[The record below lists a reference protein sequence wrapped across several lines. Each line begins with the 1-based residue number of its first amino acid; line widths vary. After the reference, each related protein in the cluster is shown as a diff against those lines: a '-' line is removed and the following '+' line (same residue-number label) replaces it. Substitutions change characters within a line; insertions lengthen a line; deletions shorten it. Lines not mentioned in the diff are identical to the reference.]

1 MEKTNITINKESSK
15 INLLWSPYSRRLR
28 IAILLALALGIEG
41 LMRSNINMAMICMI
55 KNKSPKSQ
63 EVGSYNFTEYDKK
76 CMYENGNNNTSL
88 IRHYEGEFE
97 WSGQEQSL
105 IFTSFY
111 LGGLFS
117 VIPGAYLCTRFGSK
131 YVVFWG
137 AVLNVAG
144 TFLTPLTAKYLG
156 PYAVLVLRFIMGTG
170 QGILVP
176 CMNVLIADW
185 FPMFEKS
192 MAVAIATTGNQISV
206 ITALFLTAELC
217 QIKILGGWPAA
228 FYVYAI
234 IGTFFCTIWF
244 LYVIDRPE
252 LDKKITQA
260 EINFINGNKKRVIN
274 VSQNNTIPW
283 KKILTS
289 STVLAASLNSFA
301 QNFFNVGLVTYIP
314 LYYKTVL
321 RANLT
326 SNGIMSALPFIVQL
340 VTKITFATM
349 ADYLKKNM
357 IMSNTNVTKMFNFI
371 GSIGASILIF
381 LVTYFDCENKLM
393 AVVLIMMSVGMSSG
407 YIPGYN
413 TSIVCIA
420 PKYTAVVGSYCRMWA
435 QFASVMAPFTIGLL
449 VKSNNPDDWKYVF
462 YILTALLFLCGIHF
476 QIYGSSSPM
485 GWAKI
490 EVQDEQLGEPLQ
502 NTIALDEAVDNT
514 ICKSDNELKNLKVN

>member
-1 MEKTNITINKESSK
+1 MEKTNVTINRESSK

-55 KNKSPKSQ
+55 KNNIPKSQ
-63 EVGSYNFTEYDKK
+63 EIEKYNLTEYNKK
-76 CMYENGNNNTSL
+76 CMYENGNSNISL
-88 IRHYEGEFE
+88 VRRYEGEFE
-97 WSGQEQSL
+97 WSGQEQSY

-117 VIPGAYLCTRFGSK
+117 VIPGAYLCTKFGSK

-144 TFLTPLTAKYLG
+144 TFLTPLTARYLG
-156 PYAVLVLRFIMGTG
+156 PYAVIVVRFIMGTG

-217 QIKILGGWPAA
+217 QIKMLGGWPAA
-228 FYVYAI
+228 FYIYAI
-234 IGTFFCTIWF
+234 IGTIFCTIWF
-244 LYVIDRPE
+244 FFVIDRPE
-252 LDKKITQA
+252 LDKKITQM
-260 EINFINGNKKRVIN
+260 EINFINGNKKRVVNI
-274 VSQNNTIPW
+274 SKNNTIPW
-283 KKILTS
+283 KKIITS

-393 AVVLIMMSVGMSSG
+393 AVILIMMSV
-407 YIPGYN
+407 
-413 TSIVCIA
+413 A
-420 PKYTAVVGSYCRMWA
+420 PKYTAVVGSYCRIWA
-435 QFASVMAPFTIGLL
+435 QFASVLAPFTIGLL

-462 YILTALLFLCGIHF
+462 YILTGLLSLCGIHF

-485 GWAKI
+485 GWAKF
-490 EVQDEQLGEPLQ
+490 ETQDELLGEPLQ
-502 NTIALDEAVDNT
+502 NTKIQDEGIDDT
-514 ICKSDNELKNLKVN
+514 IKKIDNELKNLKVN

>member
-1 MEKTNITINKESSK
+1 MELEKANLTTNRESPK
-15 INLLWSPYSRRLR
+15 ISVLWSPYSRRLR

-55 KNKSPKSQ
+55 KNDSSKSQ
-63 EVGSYNFTEYDKK
+63 GIVKYNFSEYDGK
-76 CMYENGNNNTSL
+76 CMYDNINSSRNSFKQ
-88 IRHYEGEFE
+88 YEGEFE
-97 WSGQEQSL
+97 WSGQQQSI

-117 VIPGAYLCTRFGSK
+117 VIPGAYLCTKFGSK

-137 AVLNVAG
+137 AILNVAG
-144 TFLTPLTAKYLG
+144 TFLTPLTARHLG
-156 PYAVLVLRFIMGTG
+156 PYAVVFIRFLMGTG

-206 ITALFLTAELC
+206 ITALFFTAELC
-217 QIKILGGWPAA
+217 QFKLLGGWPAA

-234 IGTFFCTIWF
+234 IGTIFCTIWF
-244 LYVIDRPE
+244 CYVIDRPE
-252 LDKKITQA
+252 LDKKITQM
-260 EINFINGNKKRVIN
+260 EIDFISDNKKRIIN

-283 KKILTS
+283 MKIVTS
-289 STVLAASLNSFA
+289 GPVLAASLNSFA

-340 VTKITFATM
+340 VTKITFATT

-357 IMSNTNVTKMFNFI
+357 LMSNTTVTKMFNFI
-371 GSIGASILIF
+371 GSVGASLIIF
-381 LVTYFDCENKLM
+381 LVTYFDCENRVI
-393 AVVLIMMSVGMSSG
+393 AVILIMMSVGISSG

-420 PKYTAVVGSYCRMWA
+420 PKYTAVVGSYCRIWA

-449 VKSNNPDDWKYVF
+449 VKSNNPKDWNYVF
-462 YILTALLFLCGIHF
+462 YILTTLLFSCGIHF

-485 GWAKI
+485 KWAKF
-490 EVQDEQLGEPLQ
+490 ETQDEEIDEPLQ
-502 NTIALDEAVDNT
+502 NETTLNEPNT
-514 ICKSDNELKNLKVN
+514 IDKGDNELKNLKIN